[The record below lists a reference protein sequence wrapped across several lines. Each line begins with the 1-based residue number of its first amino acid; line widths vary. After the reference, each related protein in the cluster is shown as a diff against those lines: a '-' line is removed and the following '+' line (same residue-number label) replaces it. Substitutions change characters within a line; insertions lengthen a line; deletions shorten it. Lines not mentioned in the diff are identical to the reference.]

1 MNSIISFTPLAN
13 RCLIQRI
20 MPPALTKSGLYLSK
34 KLIEQEARLGKVIA
48 VGPGEMN
55 DNGHFIKPILKTGDI
70 VLLPEF
76 SGTKVDMADKKN
88 EYQLFRDHEILGIV
102 KSYEYK
108 H

>member
-13 RCLIQRI
+13 RCLVRRI
-20 MPPALTKSGLYLSK
+20 IPPALTKTGIYLSQ
-34 KLIEQEARLGKVIA
+34 KLIEREARLGKIIA

-55 DNGHFIKPILKTGDI
+55 DNGHFIKPVVKVGDI

-76 SGTKVDMADKKN
+76 SGTKIEMADKKN
-88 EYQLFRDHEILGIV
+88 EYQLFRDNEILGIV
-102 KSYEYK
+102 KSYK